1 MYFEVR
7 TLRVGKRYIK
17 TRLRTNC
24 SSLNLDLFVKNFS
37 VSPVCTC
44 GSIEDAQHYFF
55 HCVNYRRQRTEL
67 LNEVSRYS
75 NPSLHLLLYGN
86 QTFSLETNIF
96 IFQAVHKYISSTQR
110 F

>member
-1 MYFEVR
+1 M
-7 TLRVGKRYIK
+7 
-17 TRLRTNC
+17 
-24 SSLNLDLFVKNFS
+24 
-37 VSPVCTC
+37 CTC

-55 HCVNYRRQRTEL
+55 HCVNYRRQRTEV

-75 NPSLHLLLYGN
+75 NLSLHLLLYGN
-86 QTFSLETNIF
+86 QTLPLETNIF